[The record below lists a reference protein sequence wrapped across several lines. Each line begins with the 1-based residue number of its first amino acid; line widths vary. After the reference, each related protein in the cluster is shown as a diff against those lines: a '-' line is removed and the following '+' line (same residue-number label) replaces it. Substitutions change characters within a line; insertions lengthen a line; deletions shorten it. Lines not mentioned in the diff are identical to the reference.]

1 MQTFLPYPA
10 MRDSLDA
17 LDNKRLNKQIL
28 ETYQILNVL
37 SGQTQS
43 NAWRNH
49 PAVLMWEG
57 AENELWRY
65 GMTAIALAD
74 MRGIKTE
81 NNLAN
86 MRRLAKTVSYMWG
99 DDEPAWRKNPTIL
112 KRVNT
117 THKANLYRKDKE
129 YYAEYA
135 TAVNNKY
142 NQPCCNGCQY
152 FWPTHPLRKNK

>member
-28 ETYQILNVL
+28 ETYQILNIL
-37 SGQTQS
+37 SGQSKS

-57 AENELWRY
+57 AESELYRY
-65 GMTAIALAD
+65 GMIAVVLAD
-74 MRGIKTE
+74 MRGIKTDK
-81 NNLAN
+81 NKAN
-86 MRRLAKTVSYMWG
+86 IQALAKKSAHMW
-99 DDEPAWRKNPTIL
+99 DDDVPLWRKNPSIL

-117 THKANLYRKDKE
+117 THKASLYNKDPEFYSKFVS
-129 YYAEYA
+129 AIDSRH
-135 TAVNNKY
+135 NK
-142 NQPCCNGCQY
+142 PCCDGCKY
-152 FWPTHPLRKNK
+152 FWVTHTL